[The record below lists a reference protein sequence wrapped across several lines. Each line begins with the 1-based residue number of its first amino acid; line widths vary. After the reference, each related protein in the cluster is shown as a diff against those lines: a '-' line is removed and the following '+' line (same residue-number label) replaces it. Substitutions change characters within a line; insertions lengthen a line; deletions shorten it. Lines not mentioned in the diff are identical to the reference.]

1 MLLKYQGVLNNKSKH
16 IGDDAASM
24 DEYRVLLNMSSASEK
39 TLRIW
44 RKKTKKGISLFQGK
58 GDDWVSSSP
67 RRLLQLLPLHR
78 VFTQCGTR
86 VSPAGWHCRRRNWCS
101 IRVGEH
107 VPAHSPAVSDF
118 LFPIESIADGSQ
130 LLSTNQ
136 TAGVCGWNR
145 FAFDVIETGAPPANV
160 LALLRPPKS
169 EAAALA
175 NEAEPTEPPALL
187 AVAGEPTNFMFGVI

>member
-1 MLLKYQGVLNNKSKH
+1 MG
-16 IGDDAASM
+16 
-24 DEYRVLLNMSSASEK
+24 
-39 TLRIW
+39 
-44 RKKTKKGISLFQGK
+44 
-58 GDDWVSSSP
+58 
-67 RRLLQLLPLHR
+67 RL
-78 VFTQCGTR
+78 
-86 VSPAGWHCRRRNWCS
+86 
-101 IRVGEH
+101 
-107 VPAHSPAVSDF
+107 AHQARVSDF
-118 LFPIESIADGSQ
+118 LFPIESIADGLQ

-187 AVAGEPTNFMFGVI
+187 AVAGEPTNFMIGVI